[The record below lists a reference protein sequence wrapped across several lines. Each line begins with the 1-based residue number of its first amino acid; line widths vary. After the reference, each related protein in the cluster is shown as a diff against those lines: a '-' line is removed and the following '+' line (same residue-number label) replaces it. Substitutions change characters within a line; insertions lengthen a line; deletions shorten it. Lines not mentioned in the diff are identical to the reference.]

1 VNDESHLMIDRILK
15 YRNWVVVHFGLK
27 SPAGAGSADVPVR
40 IGAKNPDALLKWCAL
55 RAPCGRARPRS
66 QRHLQNLLTLGVITA
81 CVSSIN
87 AQTQTTTKDKQ
98 DDAKPAA
105 EKTTSARGTQTP
117 REGAGGKAGETP
129 SEPKIIGKRIR
140 FADGSTGEA
149 DEVFKLNGEL
159 WVRRGSV
166 TERLTR
172 SVTSVETVRAPAE
185 KPATETPAVADNTNP
200 PAADS
205 IWVVL
210 KSGAR
215 MKVDEVTQDAE
226 GAWCRRGNFSVL
238 ITSDRIDRIETAS
251 AMAQPASVRRR
262 DWTTGN
268 GKIDQII
275 RANAARFGVDPYL
288 VFCVIEHESQFHT
301 NALSP
306 KGAQGLMQLMPGT
319 ASRFGVRRPFDPAEN
334 IYGGTQYLKE
344 LLKMFNGRIDLAL
357 ASYNAGE
364 GAVLKYGG
372 NVPPY
377 RETRDYVRRI
387 TRRYGADA
395 PATVDKAPA
404 APR

>member
-1 VNDESHLMIDRILK
+1 M
-15 YRNWVVVHFGLK
+15 
-27 SPAGAGSADVPVR
+27 A
-40 IGAKNPDALLKWCAL
+40 CA
-55 RAPCGRARPRS
+55 
-66 QRHLQNLLTLGVITA
+66 
-81 CVSSIN
+81 SSIN
-87 AQTQTTTKDKQ
+87 TQAQTSTKDKQ
-98 DDAKPAA
+98 EDVKSVA
-105 EKTTSARGTQTP
+105 EKSTVEGGTSTSK
-117 REGAGGKAGETP
+117 EGAGGKAGEIP
-129 SEPKIIGKRIR
+129 SEPKIIGKRIH
-140 FADGSTGEA
+140 FADGSSGEA
-149 DEVFKLNGEL
+149 EEVFKLNGEL

-172 SVTSVETVRAPAE
+172 SVSSVETVRAPAV
-185 KPATETPAVADNTNP
+185 KPPAGTPAAADIANP

-210 KSGAR
+210 KGGAR
-215 MKVDEVTQDAE
+215 MKVDEVTQDTD

-238 ITSDRIDRIETAS
+238 ITSDRIDRIETES
-251 AMAQPASVRRR
+251 ALAQPAGGRRR

-268 GKIDQII
+268 TKIDQLI
-275 RANAARFGVDPYL
+275 RANGTRFGVDPYL
-288 VFCVIEHESQFHT
+288 VFCVIEHESQFHA

-306 KGAQGLMQLMPGT
+306 KGAQGLMQLMPAT
-319 ASRFGVRRPFDPAEN
+319 ASRFGVRRPYDPAEN

-395 PATVDKAPA
+395 TATVDKASA
-404 APR
+404 SPR

>member
-1 VNDESHLMIDRILK
+1 MINRILK
-15 YRNWVVVHFGLK
+15 TRNWALFGFRRL
-27 SPAGAGSADVPVR
+27 ADAGSADVPV
-40 IGAKNPDALLKWCAL
+40 GARHPDASLRRFAL
-55 RAPCGRARPRS
+55 RAHCGRGRPRS
-66 QRHLQNLLTLGVITA
+66 RQQLLRYLLAVGVFLA
-81 CVSSIN
+81 CIGSIN

-98 DDAKPAA
+98 EGDKASGVANPTKEVTDR
-105 EKTTSARGTQTP
+105 KT
-117 REGAGGKAGETP
+117 GETR
-129 SEPKIIGKRIR
+129 SESRIIGQRIR

-159 WVRRGSV
+159 WVRRGTL
-166 TERLTR
+166 TERLSR
-172 SVTSVETVRAPAE
+172 SVSSVETVRAPAR
-185 KPATETPAVADNTNP
+185 KPPAEAPAAADIANP
-200 PAADS
+200 PVADS

-210 KSGAR
+210 KGGAR
-215 MKVDEVTQDAE
+215 MKVDEVTQDAD

-238 ITSDRIDRIETAS
+238 ITSDRIERIETAS
-251 AMAQPASVRRR
+251 AANSGAGGRRR

-268 GKIDQII
+268 PKIDQLI
-275 RANAARFGVDPYL
+275 RANGTRFGVDPYL
-288 VFCVIEHESQFHT
+288 VFCVIEHESQFRT

-319 ASRFGVRRPFDPAEN
+319 ASRFGVSRAYDPAEN

-344 LLKMFNGRIDLAL
+344 LLRMFSGRIDLAL

-387 TRRYGADA
+387 TRRYGADTTA
-395 PATVDKAPA
+395 ISDKASA
-404 APR
+404 SPR

>member
-1 VNDESHLMIDRILK
+1 MIGQILHLVARYVFK
-15 YRNWVVVHFGLK
+15 R
-27 SPAGAGSADVPVR
+27 PANAGSADVRVR
-40 IGAKNPDALLKWCAL
+40 ITSTQLDP
-55 RAPCGRARPRS
+55 RAQCGRGRPRS
-66 QRHLQNLLTLGVITA
+66 QHLRYLLTLGA
-81 CVSSIN
+81 LMMCVSSIN
-87 AQTQTTTKDKQ
+87 AQTQTTTKDKPE
-98 DDAKPAA
+98 DTKAA
-105 EKTTSARGTQTP
+105 SEKKTAEGETQTAKK
-117 REGAGGKAGETP
+117 GADAKAGETP
-129 SEPKIIGKRIR
+129 PQAKVIGQRIR

-172 SVTSVETVRAPAE
+172 SVSSVETVRAPAE
-185 KPATETPAVADNTNP
+185 KPAAETAAVADNTNP

-210 KSGAR
+210 KGGAR
-215 MKVDEVTQDAE
+215 MKVDEVTQDAD

-238 ITSDRIDRIETAS
+238 ITSDRIDRIETES
-251 AMAQPASVRRR
+251 TLAQPASVRRR

-275 RANAARFGVDPYL
+275 RANATRFGVDPYL

-306 KGAQGLMQLMPGT
+306 KGAQGLMQLMPAT
-319 ASRFGVRRPFDPAEN
+319 ASRFGVRRPYDPAEN

-395 PATVDKAPA
+395 TATIDKAPA
-404 APR
+404 SPR